1 MARNREYHGL
11 VYSATDDNGNR
22 VGNPFKA
29 SKIGPSVGYE
39 AVQKRFAWSKK
50 QIAEGDIAASLK
62 EKILPILAASF
73 NAEDFKSR
81 LQAQGM
87 DVVFR
92 YTDTGRIYGAT
103 FIDHDSRCVLNGS
116 RMCKE
121 LSANALEQFFNS
133 PHDHTQTQQG
143 QTAGQTSGGS
153 PFTGADQWQSQSTP
167 VSDYDHSHSDFDGFG
182 LFTTD
187 NPAVDPVEEEF
198 RRRMQRKKKKRRGP
212 KL

>member
-1 MARNREYHGL
+1 
-11 VYSATDDNGNR
+11 
-22 VGNPFKA
+22 
-29 SKIGPSVGYE
+29 
-39 AVQKRFAWSKK
+39 
-50 QIAEGDIAASLK
+50 
-62 EKILPILAASF
+62 LAASY

-92 YTDTGRIYGAT
+92 YTETGRIYGAT
-103 FIDHDSRCVLNGS
+103 FIDHDSRSVLNGS

-121 LSANALEQFFNS
+121 LSANALEQYFNS
-133 PHDHTQTQQG
+133 PHNQEQAQQG
-143 QTAGQTSGGS
+143 QTTEQGQSTQESAGHGTGGGQQSSGS
-153 PFTGADQWQSQSTP
+153 DHWQSQSTP
-167 VSDYDHSHSDFDGFG
+167 SSDYDHSHSDFDGFG

-187 NPAVDPVEEEF
+187 NPAVDPAEEEF

>member
-1 MARNREYHGL
+1 MIKNIVIVLCSLLTCSAGFAQKPSDTPSSQMEKLDRGL
-11 VYSATDDNGNR
+11 IVVPMSNKHYISWRMFGTDDKGTTFEVLKNG
-22 VGNPFKA
+22 VTL
-29 SKIGPSVGYE
+29 
-39 AVQKRFAWSKK
+39 KK
-50 QIAEGDIAASLK
+50 D
-62 EKILPILAASF
+62 
-73 NAEDFKSR
+73 
-81 LQAQGM
+81 
-87 DVVFR
+87 
-92 YTDTGRIYGAT
+92 IYGAT
-103 FIDHDSRCVLNGS
+103 FIDHDSRSVLNGS

-187 NPAVDPVEEEF
+187 NPAVDPAEEEF